1 MAIKYSFIVPFYN
14 VQDYLAECLD
24 SLIGFDRTDYEI
36 ILINDGSQDKSKVIA
51 TEYMS
56 RYSMIK
62 MIEQENQGLGGARNT
77 GIRHAKGEWL
87 LFVDSDDYVSD
98 TLLDAVD
105 KHIAKLTPDDIMV
118 LNFSYLYENGE
129 IIPECPF
136 SKTIPVTEISK
147 AKFYSVP
154 VTACGKV
161 FHKNFFSTH
170 HIEYPRN
177 RYYEDIAVFLKIM
190 LRTKNL
196 LFVDAPL
203 YIYRQRSTSITK
215 SRNLEKMY
223 DMVQDIEEQVKYFI
237 RCGQYRN
244 YQKEIEYYA
253 VLHILLEVVPWAAEQ
268 NPHSGYLKKMCRY
281 MNKRFPNFE
290 HNPYLKKLSP
300 RNRIYLKLIIGN
312 RFVLLNYLI
321 KIKRTMKALLE
332 KMGLKMLIKKY
343 KEIALNRL

>member
-118 LNFSYLYENGE
+118 LNFSQHACSFFFAIVYLPY
-129 IIPECPF
+129 
-136 SKTIPVTEISK
+136 
-147 AKFYSVP
+147 
-154 VTACGKV
+154 
-161 FHKNFFSTH
+161 
-170 HIEYPRN
+170 
-177 RYYEDIAVFLKIM
+177 
-190 LRTKNL
+190 
-196 LFVDAPL
+196 
-203 YIYRQRSTSITK
+203 
-215 SRNLEKMY
+215 
-223 DMVQDIEEQVKYFI
+223 
-237 RCGQYRN
+237 
-244 YQKEIEYYA
+244 
-253 VLHILLEVVPWAAEQ
+253 WAAGSFTVT
-268 NPHSGYLKKMCRY
+268 NVPPPSALRSSS
-281 MNKRFPNFE
+281 
-290 HNPYLKKLSP
+290 SP
-300 RNRIYLKLIIGN
+300 L
-312 RFVLLNYLI
+312 
-321 KIKRTMKALLE
+321 
-332 KMGLKMLIKKY
+332 
-343 KEIALNRL
+343 